1 MEYIGIDLG
10 GTNIR
15 VGGMDENEN
24 IAFEYKEP
32 TFQNVTTSEDLYH
45 KIKNLIKQVPNYEEA
60 KAIGMAVAG
69 SVNHDTKQIVTARNI
84 SILKEY
90 PLVEKLAKE
99 FQKPV
104 FMENDAR
111 VAALAEAVS
120 GRGKGKNI
128 VCYITISTGL
138 GGGIISNKKIY
149 HGSHFLGGY
158 LSRMILDGTN
168 TSDSLISGTALC
180 RFAKE
185 KIDNNIKTTKE
196 LFELYK
202 NENKVAIEIIEEFKK
217 NLVALLLNVSCTFN
231 PDIIVLGGGVLES
244 KEYFLE
250 EVKEQFKEKAH
261 ILAQN
266 TIIDTAQY
274 KEPGIM
280 GACLLAKNETIKKQK

>member
-15 VGGMDENEN
+15 VGGMNENEN

-32 TFQNVTTSEDLYH
+32 TFQNVITSEDLYH
-45 KIKNLIKQVPNYEEA
+45 KIKNLIKKVPNYEEA
-60 KAIGMAVAG
+60 KAIGIAVAG
-69 SVNHDTKQIVTARNI
+69 SVNHDSKQIVTARNI

-90 PLVEKLAKE
+90 PLVENLTKE

-138 GGGIISNKKIY
+138 GGGVIINKKIY

-185 KIDNNIKTTKE
+185 KINSNIQTTKD

-202 NENKVAIEIIEEFKK
+202 NQDKVAIEIIEEFKK
-217 NLVALLLNVSCTFN
+217 NVSCTFN

-250 EVKEQFKEKAH
+250 EVKKQFKEKAH
-261 ILAQN
+261 PLAQN

-274 KEPGIM
+274 KEPGII
-280 GACLLAKNETIKKQK
+280 GACLLAKLQQ